1 MRRLSIFALSLGAAL
16 ILLAVLISWYVLSYQ
31 AGNATMSNMMGQM
44 MGSQYSTTLNPM
56 PAYFWA
62 SMIALFAV
70 LTVGLVG
77 AVYYLAYPEIRQSK
91 ASVYETS
98 KNLSESPAAPGII
111 PSSNPVKSSTADS
124 SKESWS
130 ALLRTSTPEEKRI
143 LEVLSAHNGVH
154 LQKLIVKETGLSKLR
169 THRIISRFAG
179 RGIVNVTKSGNTN
192 EVRLAPWLNQPS
204 QSDEAQ

>member
-1 MRRLSIFALSLGAAL
+1 
-16 ILLAVLISWYVLSYQ
+16 
-31 AGNATMSNMMGQM
+31 MSNMMGQM

-62 SMIALFAV
+62 SMIALFV
-70 LTVGLVG
+70 LLTVGIVG
-77 AVYYLAYPEIRQSK
+77 AAYYLTYPEIRQSR

-98 KNLSESPAAPGII
+98 KNLSESPAAPRII
-111 PSSNPVKSSTADS
+111 SSSNRVRSSTADS

-179 RGIVNVTKSGNTN
+179 RGIVSVTKSGNTN
-192 EVRLAPWLNQPS
+192 EVKLAPWLNQPS
-204 QSDEAQ
+204 RSDAA